1 MEINEIN
8 EIQSAYK
15 IVGREEELRR
25 ALAAIRAKRHLLIEG
40 PVGVGKTVIALSV
53 AKHLKRPFYRVDGD
67 ERYTESKLTGWFDP
81 PIVLSKGY
89 VKEAFIPGPLTMA
102 MQSGGALFI
111 NELNRMPEAVQNVL
125 LPAMDELQ
133 IEVPKI
139 GVLKAKGE
147 FVIIATQN
155 PREFVATSSLSEALR
170 DRFELIVL
178 NYQTEEE
185 EIEIVKINTG
195 INDYDLIKLC
205 VRIGRATRTHPDIRR
220 GASVRAAMSVALL
233 STRLG
238 GDTNAIRKACHM
250 ALPTRIEL
258 LEDAEKPVHDI
269 IEQIVKE
276 VLEKSSSNFF
286 SSKATGQ
293 NTTNKNNPTSMIMPV
308 NLKQTLSKFTEFQNV
323 EKKEFGWALA
333 QEYPDLKW
341 KLDKLDRNLKKMV
354 KKIAIKAI
362 LLRALELIGP
372 TKRSARLKRDVYR
385 FGQEEIDLDST
396 FERILG
402 KKDYQLEDII
412 VESREKKNV
421 SCALMVDTSLS
432 MTGEKLAVAAVGAA
446 VLAIKLKADHYA
458 LITFGSDATLLKS
471 MDQRKDME
479 LVIGDVIET
488 PAWGYTNME
497 FGLEIGLKELNKA
510 RTKDRFGVL
519 ITDGNCTTGYDPW
532 KVAAKYPKLH
542 VIMTRGRESN
552 RKLCQELAKLGK
564 GKMYEVE
571 DYSEIPRVLYNLLRD
586 AL

>member
-1 MEINEIN
+1 MEIEEIR
-8 EIQSAYK
+8 EIQNAYR
-15 IVGREEELRR
+15 IVGREEELKR
-25 ALAAIRAKRHLLIEG
+25 ALAAIRAKKHLLIEG

-53 AKHLKRPFYRVDGD
+53 AKHLERPFYRVDGD

-102 MQSGGALFI
+102 MQNGGALFI

-133 IEVPKI
+133 IEIPKI
-139 GVLKAKGE
+139 GVTKAKDE

-185 EIEIVKINTG
+185 ENEIVKINTG
-195 INDYDLIKLC
+195 INDCDLIKFC
-205 VRIGRATRTHPDIRR
+205 VRIGRATRNHPDIRR
-220 GASVRAAMSVALL
+220 GASVRAAMSVVLL

-238 GDTNAIRKACHM
+238 GDTNAIREACHM

-258 LEDAEKPVHDI
+258 LEDAEKPLHAI
-269 IEQIVKE
+269 IEEIVKD
-276 VLEKSSSNFF
+276 VLEKPSSNLFA
-286 SSKATGQ
+286 SKATGQ
-293 NTTNKNNPTSMIMPV
+293 NMINKSNPTSMIMPV
-308 NLKQTLSKFTEFQNV
+308 NLRQTLSKFAELQNV

-333 QEYPDLKW
+333 QEYPELKW
-341 KLDKLDRNLKKMV
+341 KLDKFDRNLKKMI
-354 KKIAIKAI
+354 KEIAVKAI

-372 TKRSARLKRDVYR
+372 TKRSAKLKRDVYR

-396 FERILG
+396 FEQILG
-402 KKDYQLEDII
+402 KKDYQPEDII
-412 VESREKKNV
+412 IEKREKKNV

-458 LITFGSDATLLKS
+458 LITFGSDATLLKN
-471 MDQRKDME
+471 MDQRKDVE
-479 LVIGDVIET
+479 RVISDVIET
-488 PAWGYTNME
+488 PPWGYTNME
-497 FGLEIGLKELNKA
+497 FGLEVGLKELNKA
-510 RTKDRFGVL
+510 TTKDRFGVL

-564 GKMYEVE
+564 GTMYEVE
-571 DYSEIPRVLYNLLRD
+571 DYNEIPRVLYNLLRD
-586 AL
+586 SL

>member
-1 MEINEIN
+1 MEIEEIR
-8 EIQSAYK
+8 EIQNAYR
-15 IVGREEELRR
+15 IVGREEELKR
-25 ALAAIRAKRHLLIEG
+25 ALAAIRAKKHLLIEG
-40 PVGVGKTVIALSV
+40 PVGVGKTVIALAV

-102 MQSGGALFI
+102 MQNGGALFI

-133 IEVPKI
+133 IEIPKI
-139 GVLKAKGE
+139 GVIKAKDE

-185 EIEIVKINTG
+185 ENEIVKINTG
-195 INDYDLIKLC
+195 INDYDLIKFC
-205 VRIGRATRTHPDIRR
+205 VRIGRATRSHPDIRR

-238 GDTNAIRKACHM
+238 GDTNAIREACHM

-258 LEDAEKPVHDI
+258 LEDAEKPVHAI
-269 IEQIVKE
+269 IEEIVKD
-276 VLEKSSSNFF
+276 VLEKPSSNLFA
-286 SSKATGQ
+286 SKATGQ
-293 NTTNKNNPTSMIMPV
+293 NTTNKSNPTSMIMPV
-308 NLKQTLSKFTEFQNV
+308 NLKQTLSKFTELQNV

-333 QEYPDLKW
+333 QEYPELKW
-341 KLDKLDRNLKKMV
+341 KLDKFDRNLKKMV
-354 KKIAIKAI
+354 KEIAVKAI

-372 TKRSARLKRDVYR
+372 TKRSAKLKRDVYR

-396 FERILG
+396 FEQILG
-402 KKDYQLEDII
+402 KKDYQPEDII
-412 VESREKKNV
+412 IEKREKKNV

-471 MDQRKDME
+471 MNQRKDVE
-479 LVIGDVIET
+479 RVISDVIET
-488 PAWGYTNME
+488 PPWGYTC
-497 FGLEIGLKELNKA
+497 LLY
-510 RTKDRFGVL
+510 TSD
-519 ITDGNCTTGYDPW
+519 
-532 KVAAKYPKLH
+532 AAD
-542 VIMTRGRESN
+542 E
-552 RKLCQELAKLGK
+552 
-564 GKMYEVE
+564 
-571 DYSEIPRVLYNLLRD
+571 
-586 AL
+586 

>member
-1 MEINEIN
+1 MKIDEIS
-8 EIQSAYK
+8 EIQSAYM
-15 IVGREEELRR
+15 IVGREEELRKS
-25 ALAAIRAKRHLLIEG
+25 LAAIRAKRHLLIEG
-40 PVGVGKTVIALSV
+40 PVGVGKTVIALAV

-67 ERYTESKLTGWFDP
+67 ERYTELKLTGWFDP

-89 VKEAFIPGPLTMA
+89 VKEAFIPGHLTMA
-102 MQSGGALFI
+102 MQNGGALFI

-133 IEVPKI
+133 IEIPKI
-139 GVLKAKGE
+139 GIIKAKDE

-170 DRFELIVL
+170 DRFELIAL

-185 EIEIVKINTG
+185 ENEIVKINTG
-195 INDYDLIKLC
+195 INDLDLIKLC
-205 VRIGRATRTHPDIRR
+205 VRIGRATRSHPDIRR

-238 GDTNAIRKACHM
+238 GDTNAIREACHM

-269 IEQIVKE
+269 IEEIVKE
-276 VLEKSSSNFF
+276 VLEKSSSKVFA
-286 SSKATGQ
+286 SKAAGQ
-293 NTTNKNNPTSMIMPV
+293 NTTNESNPTSMIMPV
-308 NLKQTLSKFTEFQNV
+308 NLKQTLSKFTELQNV

-333 QEYPDLKW
+333 QEYPELRW
-341 KLDKLDRNLKKMV
+341 KLDKFDKNLKKMI
-354 KKIAIKAI
+354 KKIAVKAI

-372 TKRSARLKRDVYR
+372 TKRSAKLKRDVYR

-402 KKDYQLEDII
+402 KKDYQPEDII
-412 VESREKKNV
+412 VERREKKNV
-421 SCALMVDTSLS
+421 SCVLMVDTSLS

-471 MDQRKDME
+471 MNQRKDLE
-479 LVIGDVIET
+479 LVISDVIET

-497 FGLEIGLKELNKA
+497 FGLEVGLKELNNA

-552 RKLCQELAKLGK
+552 RKLCQELARLGK

-571 DYSEIPRVLYNLLRD
+571 DYNEIPRVLYNLLRD
-586 AL
+586 SL

>member
-1 MEINEIN
+1 MKINEIS
-8 EIQSAYK
+8 EIQNAYR
-15 IVGREEELRR
+15 IIGREEELRK
-25 ALAAIRAKRHLLIEG
+25 ALAAIRARRHLLIEG
-40 PVGVGKTVIALSV
+40 PVGVGKTVIALAV
-53 AKHLKRPFYRVDGD
+53 ARHLKRPFYRVDGD

-102 MQSGGALFI
+102 MENGGALFI

-133 IEVPKI
+133 IEIPKI
-139 GVLKAKGE
+139 GVIKAKSE

-170 DRFELIVL
+170 DRFELIPL

-195 INDYDLIKLC
+195 IKDDDLIKLC
-205 VRIGRATRTHPDIRR
+205 VRIGRATRSHPDIRR

-233 STRLG
+233 SARLG
-238 GDTNAIRKACHM
+238 GDTNAIREASHM

-269 IEQIVKE
+269 IEEIVKG
-276 VLEKSSSNFF
+276 VLEKSSSLSASTVAGGN
-286 SSKATGQ
+286 SI
-293 NTTNKNNPTSMIMPV
+293 NKSNPIMIMPI
-308 NLKQTLSKFTEFQNV
+308 NIKQTLSKFTEFQNV

-333 QEYPDLKW
+333 QEYPELKW
-341 KLDKLDRNLKKMV
+341 KLDKLDKNLKKV
-354 KKIAIKAI
+354 IKQIAVKAI

-372 TKRSARLKRDVYR
+372 TKRSAKLQRDVYR

-396 FERILG
+396 FEQILG
-402 KKDYQLEDII
+402 KKKYQPEDII
-412 VESREKKNV
+412 IEKREKKNV

-458 LITFGSDATLLKS
+458 LITFGSEATLLKS
-471 MDQRKDME
+471 MDQRKDMD
-479 LVIGDVIET
+479 LVISDVIET

-542 VIMTRGRESN
+542 VIMTRSRESN
-552 RKLCQELAKLGK
+552 RKLCQELARLGK

-571 DYSEIPRVLYNLLRD
+571 DYNEIPRVLYNLLRD
-586 AL
+586 SL